1 MHIAPVQFRGSN
13 SLAQGKNGKLHS
25 EVVPQT
31 QGQSIKH
38 MMNTFKEGT
47 SNIQS
52 TIKQRGS
59 PALDSGLIQSV
70 FTVAASNR

>member
-1 MHIAPVQFRGSN
+1 MHIGPVQFRGSN

-25 EVVPQT
+25 EVAPQT

-47 SNIQS
+47 SNIQ
-52 TIKQRGS
+52 
-59 PALDSGLIQSV
+59 
-70 FTVAASNR
+70 